1 MIVFEHFRQSFRP
14 YRQISCHHLLLLL
27 LDEQNILKLSFQ
39 INFLSTLISIFFCKT
54 LNHKLNSIHLVKC
67 MNILP
72 ASFLQINYIKIFE
85 LSEKS
90 LYRGYLEDFKPKE
103 GF

>member
-1 MIVFEHFRQSFRP
+1 
-14 YRQISCHHLLLLL
+14 
-27 LDEQNILKLSFQ
+27 
-39 INFLSTLISIFFCKT
+39 
-54 LNHKLNSIHLVKC
+54 